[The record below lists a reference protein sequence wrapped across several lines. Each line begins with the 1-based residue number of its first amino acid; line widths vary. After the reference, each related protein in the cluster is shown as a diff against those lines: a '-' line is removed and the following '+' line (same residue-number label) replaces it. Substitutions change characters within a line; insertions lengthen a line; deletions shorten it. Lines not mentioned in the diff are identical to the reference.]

1 MKLPLVLHPLRNRDF
16 RLLWTG
22 QTVSIF
28 GNFVHQVAVP
38 FQLLALGASP
48 IQLGIGASISTAM
61 GLLLF
66 LFAGAIVDRVPRRRV
81 ILACDLLSG
90 IVVLAIALLS
100 LTGTLRIEHIY
111 IEAAFFGAT
120 GAFFMPAMG
129 AIIPELVPA
138 DILVQ
143 GNTLRSFSRQ
153 GARLTGPVIGGLIV
167 ASAGPGWAFLADSL
181 TFFVSFLVLLAASS
195 TRRAPAPRQPI
206 LREIREGVVFTFS
219 LPWLWITILVF
230 AFANATYAGP
240 LIVAMPLYVRNV
252 LLADAGVFGLIN
264 ASNGIGEIVGGI
276 LLGQLRLRRIGIA
289 MYVAA
294 AFGSLWLAMY
304 GLLPIYPV
312 LLLYG
317 VGLGMGFIGFGVLWD
332 TAVQRHVPHALLGR
346 VGSVDGFGS
355 ILLLPLAPLA
365 AGALVEQFGPA
376 AVLAGGGLLST
387 ALCVF
392 PLLVPSIRQ
401 LRA

>member
-1 MKLPLVLHPLRNRDF
+1 MKLPLVLEPLRNRDF

-28 GNFVHQVAVP
+28 GNFLHQIAVP

-48 IQLGIGASISTAM
+48 VQLGIGASISTAM
-61 GLLLF
+61 ALVLF
-66 LFAGAIVDRVPRRRV
+66 LFAGAIVDRVSRRRV
-81 ILACDLLSG
+81 ILTCDLLSG

-100 LTGTLRIEHIY
+100 LTGNLRIEHIY

-195 TRRAPAPRQPI
+195 TRSVPAPRQPI
-206 LREIREGVVFTFS
+206 LREIREGVGFTFS

-264 ASNGIGEIVGGI
+264 ASNGVGEIIGGI

-294 AFGSLWLAMY
+294 AFGSLGLAMY
-304 GLLPIYPV
+304 GLVPIYPL

-332 TAVQRHVPHALLGR
+332 TAVQRHVPRALLGR

-355 ILLLPLAPLA
+355 ILLLPVAPLV
-365 AGALVEQFGPA
+365 AGALVERVGPA

-392 PLLVPSIRQ
+392 PLLIPSIRQ

>member
-1 MKLPLVLHPLRNRDF
+1 VKLPLVLEPLRHRDF

-28 GNFVHQVAVP
+28 GNFLHQIAVP

-48 IQLGIGASISTAM
+48 IQLGIGASISTAVS
-61 GLLLF
+61 LLLF
-66 LFAGAIVDRVPRRRV
+66 LFAGAIVDRIPRRRV
-81 ILACDLLSG
+81 ILACDLASG

-100 LTGTLRIEHIY
+100 LTGNLRYEHIY
-111 IEAAFFGAT
+111 LESAFFGAM
-120 GAFFMPAMG
+120 GAFFQPAMG

-153 GARLTGPVIGGLIV
+153 AARLTGPVIGGLLV

-181 TFFVSFLVLLAASS
+181 TFFVSFLVLLAASP
-195 TRRAPAPRQPI
+195 TRALPGIRQPI
-206 LREIREGVVFTFS
+206 LKEIREGVAFTFS
-219 LPWLWITILVF
+219 LPWLWITIIVF
-230 AFANATYAGP
+230 AFANMTYAGP
-240 LIVAMPLYVRNV
+240 LIVAMPLLVRDV
-252 LLADAGVFGLIN
+252 LLANAGVYGLIN
-264 ASNGIGEIVGGI
+264 ASNGVGEIVGGV
-276 LLGQLRLRRIGIA
+276 LLGQVKIHRVGIV
-289 MYVAA
+289 MYAAA
-294 AFGSLWLAMY
+294 AFGNFALALY
-304 GLLPIYPV
+304 GLLPVYPL

-332 TAVQRHVPHALLGR
+332 TAVQRHVPRELLGR

-355 ILLLPLAPLA
+355 ILLLPVAPLI
-365 AGALVEQFGPA
+365 AGALVERIGPA
-376 AVLAGGGLLST
+376 AVLAGGGLLGML
-387 ALCVF
+387 LCLF
-392 PLLVPSIRQ
+392 PLLLPSIRG

>member
-1 MKLPLVLHPLRNRDF
+1 VKLPLVLHPLRNRDF

-28 GNFVHQVAVP
+28 GNFLHQVAIP

-48 IQLGIGASISTAM
+48 IQLGIGASIGTAM
-61 GLLLF
+61 ALVLF

-81 ILACDLLSG
+81 ILTCDLLSG
-90 IVVLAIALLS
+90 IVVLTIALLS
-100 LTGTLRIEHIY
+100 LTGDLRIEHIY

-120 GAFFMPAMG
+120 SAFFMPAMG

-195 TRRAPAPRQPI
+195 TRSVPAPRQPI
-206 LREIREGVVFTFS
+206 LREIREGVAFTFS

-264 ASNGIGEIVGGI
+264 ASNGVGEIIGGI

-304 GLLPIYPV
+304 GLVPIYPL

-332 TAVQRHVPHALLGR
+332 TAVQRHVPRALLGR

-365 AGALVEQFGPA
+365 AGALVERVGPA

-392 PLLVPSIRQ
+392 PLLIPSIRQ

>member
-1 MKLPLVLHPLRNRDF
+1 VKLPLVLHPLRNRDF

-28 GNFVHQVAVP
+28 GNFLHQVAVP

-61 GLLLF
+61 ALVLF

-81 ILACDLLSG
+81 ILTCDLLSG

-100 LTGTLRIEHIY
+100 LTGNLRIEYIY

-181 TFFVSFLVLLAASS
+181 TFFVSFLALLAASS
-195 TRRAPAPRQPI
+195 TRSVPAPRQPI
-206 LREIREGVVFTFS
+206 LREIREGVAFTFS

-264 ASNGIGEIVGGI
+264 ASNGVGEIIGGI

-304 GLLPIYPV
+304 GLLPIYPL

-332 TAVQRHVPHALLGR
+332 TAVQRHVPRALLGR

-355 ILLLPLAPLA
+355 IMLLPLAPLA
-365 AGALVEQFGPA
+365 TGALVEQFGPA

-392 PLLVPSIRQ
+392 PLLIPSIRQ

>member
-28 GNFVHQVAVP
+28 GNFLHQVAVP

-48 IQLGIGASISTAM
+48 LQLGIGASISTAM
-61 GLLLF
+61 GLVLF

-100 LTGTLRIEHIY
+100 LTGNLRIEHIY
-111 IEAAFFGAT
+111 VEAAFFGAT

-153 GARLTGPVIGGLIV
+153 GARLTGPVIGGLLV

-181 TFFVSFLVLLAASS
+181 TFFISFLVLLVANSARSV
-195 TRRAPAPRQPI
+195 PAPRQPL
-206 LREIREGVVFTFS
+206 LREIREGVAFTFS

-252 LLADAGVFGLIN
+252 LLADAGIFGLIN
-264 ASNGIGEIVGGI
+264 ASNGVGEIIGGI

-294 AFGSLWLAMY
+294 AFGSLWLALY
-304 GLLPIYPV
+304 GLLPVYPL

-332 TAVQRHVPHALLGR
+332 TAVQRHVPRALLGR

-355 ILLLPLAPLA
+355 ILLLPLAPLV
-365 AGALVEQFGPA
+365 AGALVERVGPA
-376 AVLAGGGLLST
+376 AVLAGGGLLSML
-387 ALCVF
+387 LCLF
-392 PLLVPSIRQ
+392 PLLLPSIRE
-401 LRA
+401 LRS

>member
-392 PLLVPSIRQ
+392 PLLIPSIRQ

>member
-304 GLLPIYPV
+304 GLIPIYPV

-392 PLLVPSIRQ
+392 PLLIPSIRQ

>member
-22 QTVSIF
+22 QTVSVF

-392 PLLVPSIRQ
+392 PLLIPSIRQ

>member
-1 MKLPLVLHPLRNRDF
+1 
-16 RLLWTG
+16 
-22 QTVSIF
+22 
-28 GNFVHQVAVP
+28 
-38 FQLLALGASP
+38 
-48 IQLGIGASISTAM
+48 
-61 GLLLF
+61 
-66 LFAGAIVDRVPRRRV
+66 
-81 ILACDLLSG
+81 
-90 IVVLAIALLS
+90 
-100 LTGTLRIEHIY
+100 
-111 IEAAFFGAT
+111 
-120 GAFFMPAMG
+120 
-129 AIIPELVPA
+129 
-138 DILVQ
+138 
-143 GNTLRSFSRQ
+143 
-153 GARLTGPVIGGLIV
+153 
-167 ASAGPGWAFLADSL
+167 
-181 TFFVSFLVLLAASS
+181 
-195 TRRAPAPRQPI
+195 
-206 LREIREGVVFTFS
+206 
-219 LPWLWITILVF
+219 
-230 AFANATYAGP
+230 
-240 LIVAMPLYVRNV
+240 V

>member
-22 QTVSIF
+22 QTVSVF